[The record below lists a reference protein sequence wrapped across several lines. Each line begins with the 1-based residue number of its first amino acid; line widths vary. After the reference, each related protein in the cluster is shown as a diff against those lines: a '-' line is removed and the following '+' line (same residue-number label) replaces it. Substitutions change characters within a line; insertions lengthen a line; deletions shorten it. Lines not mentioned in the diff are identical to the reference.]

1 MATGGRGMQDGM
13 QGVSQGMRQGLTQMP
28 QGMQQGKEAGK
39 GMMGRSSRMMDMSNI
54 PEEVNELG

>member
-1 MATGGRGMQDGM
+1 MQDGM